1 MSRSDAYCCA
11 PNMSGSPGLPLG
23 RSLKIVNLIAL
34 PGSKLAPV
42 LEPDGALPEAI
53 GASAF
58 AARLKDELA
67 QWKRIAAKHK
77 ITAE

>member
-1 MSRSDAYCCA
+1 M
-11 PNMSGSPGLPLG
+11 
-23 RSLKIVNLIAL
+23 NLIAL

-67 QWKRIAAKHK
+67 QWKRIAAEHK